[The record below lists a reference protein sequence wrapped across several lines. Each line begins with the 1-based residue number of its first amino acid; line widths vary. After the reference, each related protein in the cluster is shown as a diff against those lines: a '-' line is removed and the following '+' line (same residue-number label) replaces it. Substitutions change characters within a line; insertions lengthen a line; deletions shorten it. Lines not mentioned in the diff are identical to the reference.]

1 MKITILAL
9 ALSISACGFLDA
21 GTTAATTA
29 KLKADEAKQ
38 AQEAKDRIT
47 AGIAD
52 AAEAS
57 QQRLQ
62 AAEQQQ

>member
-1 MKITILAL
+1 MRIAIIV
-9 ALSISACGFLDA
+9 LSLLTSACGFLDA

-57 QQRLQ
+57 QQRLK